1 MDQFNHQE
9 TVYHHQEVQPPNPPL
24 PEFGQPPLDMHLPSN
39 RTNLDSRPEAVS
51 KDSIAARKVQK
62 ADREKLRRDRLN
74 EQFAELGNTLDPDR
88 PKNDK
93 ASILTDAIQMVK
105 EWTAQIDKLKAEHA
119 ALNEE
124 SRELTQEKN
133 DLREEKASLKS
144 DIESLNA
151 QYQQRVRAMYPWAGM
166 DHSVVMHPAS
176 YPFPLPMPIP
186 AGPIPMHPSLQPFP
200 LYGNQNAAVVPSPVS
215 TFVPYMAPN
224 SIIEQQSTQHV
235 SQVTQPGSRSHASS
249 RQDSRPKACNQK
261 DSRSEKSE
269 TSDDVATDLEL
280 KTPGSTVEQDV
291 SPGQRKSKRSP
302 RKESNIT
309 EGSSS
314 SRCSSSQS
322 VQAASSNSV
331 VGGTKTDE

>member
-1 MDQFNHQE
+1 MDQLNHQE
-9 TVYHHQEVQPPNPPL
+9 TLYHQSLQPPNPPL
-24 PEFGQPPLDMHLPSN
+24 PEFGQPPPDLHLSCN
-39 RTNLDSRPEAVS
+39 RPNQDSRPEAVT

-93 ASILTDAIQMVK
+93 ASILTDAVQMVK
-105 EWTAQIDKLKAEHA
+105 DLTAQIDKLKSEHA

-144 DIESLNA
+144 DIENLNA
-151 QYQQRVRAMYPWAGM
+151 QYQQRLRAMYPWAGM
-166 DHSVVMHPAS
+166 DHSVVMHPTS

-186 AGPIPMHPSLQPFP
+186 AGPIPMHPSLQPYP
-200 LYGNQNAAVVPSPVS
+200 LFGNQNAAVVPNPLS
-215 TFVPYMAPN
+215 TFVPYVAPN
-224 SIIEQQSTQHV
+224 SITEQQSTQNV
-235 SQVTQPGSRSHASS
+235 SQVTQPGSRSHAST
-249 RQDSRPKACNQK
+249 RQDSRPKTFNQK

-280 KTPGSTVEQDV
+280 KTPGSASEQDV
-291 SPGQRKSKRSP
+291 SRGQRKTKKSP
-302 RKESNIT
+302 RKESSIT
-309 EGSSS
+309 DGSSS
-314 SRCSSSQS
+314 SRCSSSHS
-322 VQAASSNSV
+322 VQAVSSNSV